1 MTAHMHKIH
10 RLRQTL
16 TGAQILNYTNG
27 KHPNKLFDS
36 NDSTTSTS
44 NKDIYTTQ
52 PYQVNLYT

>member
-1 MTAHMHKIH
+1 MHKIH

>member
-1 MTAHMHKIH
+1 MIAHMHIIH
-10 RLRQTL
+10 RLRQML
-16 TGAQILNYTNG
+16 TGAHTLYYTNS
-27 KHPNKLFDS
+27 KHPNKLFYS